1 MISFFTAPL
10 FVGLVTQAAT
20 DVSDTSVGTESC
32 VGLVKDYLRSSE
44 YNSSEAM
51 DQILQACKDADTKC
65 IRQIGDSLSS
75 GERSEANKF
84 LPLVKGCKGKG
95 KGDCYQAILEGTPSF
110 DRASADQAQKL
121 LKKCE

>member
-1 MISFFTAPL
+1 MISILIFI
-10 FVGLVTQAAT
+10 GLHAHAAT
-20 DVSDTSVGTESC
+20 ESSGTIVNSESC

-75 GERSEANKF
+75 GDRSEAAKF
-84 LPLVKGCKGKG
+84 LPLVRGCKGKG
-95 KGDCYQAILEGTPSF
+95 KGDCYQAILDRTPSF
-110 DRASADQAQKL
+110 DRASADQAEKL